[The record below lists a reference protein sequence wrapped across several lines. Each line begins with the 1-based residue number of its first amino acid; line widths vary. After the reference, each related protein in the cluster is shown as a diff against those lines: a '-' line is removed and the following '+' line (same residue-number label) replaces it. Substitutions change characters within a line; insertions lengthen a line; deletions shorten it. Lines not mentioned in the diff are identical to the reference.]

1 MRAPSRAEAPI
12 FRDAIG
18 DDRRGHFVHL
28 HSAVLFR
35 HIHPAQAQFA
45 SLAYQVAYH
54 GEILV
59 LHLFDVRNDF
69 FIRELLR
76 GLRNELVLLA
86 EIFWGEHFLGRS
98 LLTQEAAATNLARRH
113 CCKRS
118 HIAPL

>member
-1 MRAPSRAEAPI
+1 MRAPCRAEA
-12 FRDAIG
+12 AILRNATHN
-18 DDRRGHFVHL
+18 DPRSYLVHL
-28 HSAVLFR
+28 HPAVLLR
-35 HIHPAQAQFA
+35 HIHPAQAHFA

-59 LHLFDVRNDF
+59 LHLFDVRDDL

-76 GLRNELVLLA
+76 GLRNELMLLA

-98 LLTQEAAATNLARRH
+98 LLNQEAAATNLARRH